1 MTGGIGVNGPLAVA
15 MAINLHSRIASR
27 VLLKMA
33 DGPYKTEDDLF
44 RLAKS
49 IGWEDWFSSHQT
61 LRVDLTA
68 QRSPL
73 KSLNFAT
80 LRIKDAIVDR
90 LREQTGERP
99 NIDTANPDVRVQAHL
114 TNNQATIYLDT
125 SGEPLFKRGWRE
137 EKGEAPLKE
146 NLAAGILALTP
157 WQSNQ
162 ALYDP
167 MCGSGTF
174 LIEAAQMALHI
185 PPGAIRAH
193 LLKEKNPSISTV
205 TSAWKQSVE
214 ISGFG
219 FTRLKPFNTSL
230 EKKNWAGL
238 CDVSKKEIASFS
250 KFPLQLVA
258 VISMKI

>member
-1 MTGGIGVNGPLAVA
+1 MKFFIVCPGGLESALARELEEIAKRAEVKTLGVTQIDPVPANMTGGIGVNGPLAVA

-114 TNNQATIYLDT
+114 TTDEATIYLDT

-157 WQSNQ
+157 WQTNQ

-174 LIEAAQMALHI
+174 
-185 PPGAIRAH
+185 
-193 LLKEKNPSISTV
+193 
-205 TSAWKQSVE
+205 
-214 ISGFG
+214 
-219 FTRLKPFNTSL
+219 
-230 EKKNWAGL
+230 
-238 CDVSKKEIASFS
+238 
-250 KFPLQLVA
+250 
-258 VISMKI
+258 